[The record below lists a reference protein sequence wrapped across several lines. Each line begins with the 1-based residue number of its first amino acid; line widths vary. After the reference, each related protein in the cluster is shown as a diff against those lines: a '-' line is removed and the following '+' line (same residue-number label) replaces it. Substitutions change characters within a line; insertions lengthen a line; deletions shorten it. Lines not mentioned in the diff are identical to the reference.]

1 MQHDP
6 RSRRQLALDELVREA
21 EKLQTRTNEFIGR
34 ATMVDV
40 ELPGAVYETNA
51 ELLRLPDR
59 LRELAT
65 RAHRSGSAVPS
76 RRPRSREGGADRA
89 LATAIRVARQQA
101 DLSQGEL
108 AERLGI
114 RQSSVSQWER
124 GTTEPTGRRLI
135 GLMGELPGLAEAL
148 KNISA
153 RHMRGWLETDSS
165 SDTSSGQP

>member
-1 MQHDP
+1 MMSDGADA
-6 RSRRQLALDELVREA
+6 SRR
-21 EKLQTRTNEFIGR
+21 TR
-34 ATMVDV
+34 
-40 ELPGAVYETNA
+40 
-51 ELLRLPDR
+51 RLP
-59 LRELAT
+59 AQ
-65 RAHRSGSAVPS
+65 
-76 RRPRSREGGADRA
+76 EGGPNRP
-89 LATAIRVARQQA
+89 LAAAIRVARQQA